1 MMNATP
7 ATSRPEA
14 VFVLLLLQAIFW
26 MVAGLSALPFALAG
40 EVHMIGLG
48 LATLL
53 LALFVCLMGIGVLW
67 RRRAPR
73 RAGARGH
80 LPARGSPHDAATAGR
95 QPRPSGA
102 ARGRCTA
109 GCGDL
114 DVVGQENPGGLYL
127 VRRSRRCSIAEFAF
141 ASSAYSW
148 RVRRR
153 LRTRSTTSS

>member
-7 ATSRPEA
+7 TTSRPEA

-67 RRRAPR
+67 RRRWAR
-73 RAGARGH
+73 RAA
-80 LPARGSPHDAATAGR
+80 LTVEVICLL
-95 QPRPSGA
+95 GA
-102 ARGRCTA
+102 ALTLLLPLGANRGPVA
-109 GCGDL
+109 L
-114 DVVGQENPGGLYL
+114 LVDVALPVAVIWLLWG
-127 VRRSRRCSIAEFAF
+127 
-141 ASSAYSW
+141 
-148 RVRRR
+148 
-153 LRTRSTTSS
+153 RTTRAVIT